1 MRNFIKMG
9 HNINVTISPLI
20 AALYKGQEDVVRLLV
35 EAGAECHTELNHWCD
50 QAIIDEPRLEPVLR
64 RMMSI
69 AMLYDDFKAYG
80 PFGFQGYQVNSA
92 DVGNIPREGTIHAII
107 VQFSLLDGSAIT
119 ALQFVHMVNGQPFPC
134 KIHHTNEAHAGNFD
148 ALNNFSHV
156 ERLTLEDNE
165 YVISAELGVGDRFI
179 TSIRFT
185 VRPYDV
191 ANLHPQGTL
200 LLLTLDASIFIS
212 LQIALKSPATCLP
225 AQTNYRVC
233 KWLGVDPVKHK
244 YRVVTVAPTGREIVG
259 LFTSVHD
266 SQSSSLGPSNHP
278 ANDG

>member
-1 MRNFIKMG
+1 MIKTCLARTRGRAVWRHLLPQQMQHLVGSLPLANNVYCISSAPQSTEEANRFLVRNFIKMG

-35 EAGAECHTELNHWCD
+35 EAGAEVHTELNHWCD

-64 RMMSI
+64 KMMSI

-80 PFGFQGYQVNSA
+80 PFGFHGYQVNSA
-92 DVGNIPREGTIHAII
+92 DAGNIPREGTIHAII
-107 VQFSLLDGSAIT
+107 VQFSLLDGNAIT

-185 VRPYDV
+185 VRLHD
-191 ANLHPQGTL
+191 ATHLHPQGTL
-200 LLLTLDASIFIS
+200 LLLGDT
-212 LQIALKSPATCLP
+212 
-225 AQTNYRVC
+225 
-233 KWLGVDPVKHK
+233 
-244 YRVVTVAPTGREIVG
+244 
-259 LFTSVHD
+259 
-266 SQSSSLGPSNHP
+266 
-278 ANDG
+278 

>member
-156 ERLTLEDNE
+156 ERLTLDDNE

-185 VRPYDV
+185 VRPHDV
-191 ANLHPQGTL
+191 TNLHPQGTL
-200 LLLTLDASIFIS
+200 HFHFNSNRAEIS
-212 LQIALKSPATCLP
+212 GNLP
-225 AQTNYRVC
+225 SCADKLPSVQVAGRRSSQAQVQGGNS
-233 KWLGVDPVKHK
+233 GPN
-244 YRVVTVAPTGREIVG
+244 REG
-259 LFTSVHD
+259 D
-266 SQSSSLGPSNHP
+266 CRSLHIRP
-278 ANDG
+278 